1 MSVAAT
7 GATEIMIFSLDEHS
21 LHVALEKLNKDA
33 NVILAQT
40 SHLVNSQSSARLL
53 RQAGGLYAY
62 FFQKM

>member
-1 MSVAAT
+1 MKKIQNPSYQINNASY
-7 GATEIMIFSLDEHS
+7 M
-21 LHVALEKLNKDA
+21 KDA

-40 SHLVNSQSSARLL
+40 SHLVNSQSPARLL